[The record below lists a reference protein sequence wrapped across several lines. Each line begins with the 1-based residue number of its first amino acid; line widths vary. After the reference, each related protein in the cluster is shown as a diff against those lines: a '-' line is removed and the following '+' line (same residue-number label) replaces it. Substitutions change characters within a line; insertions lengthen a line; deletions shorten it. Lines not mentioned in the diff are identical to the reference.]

1 LEQEAVLKSAAGWE
15 DYEGGWL
22 GARNV
27 VIVRPSL
34 LTNGECVADQKED
47 AYRVDEGLMSAWTVS
62 RADVAHFVAEK
73 LFADWE
79 RWAGKA
85 WVVSY

>member
-1 LEQEAVLKSAAGWE
+1 LEQEAVLKRAAGWE

-22 GARNV
+22 GAQNV
-27 VIVRPSL
+27 MIVRPSL

-62 RADVAHFVAEK
+62 RADVAHFVVEK
-73 LFADWE
+73 LFANWE